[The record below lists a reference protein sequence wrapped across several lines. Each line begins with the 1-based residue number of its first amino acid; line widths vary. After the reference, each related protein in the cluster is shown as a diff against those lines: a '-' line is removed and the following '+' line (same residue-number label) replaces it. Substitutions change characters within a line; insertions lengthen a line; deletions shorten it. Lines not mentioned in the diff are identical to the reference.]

1 MYFSLVVPIYNVE
14 NYLPQCIESILNQSF
29 TDYEIILVDDGSTD
43 HCPQICDKYSGMFTN
58 VTVIHKKNGGLSDAR
73 NCGIRRAKGKYI
85 CFVDSDDYWEGKN
98 ALSDL
103 FEIAENSS
111 PDIIRIG
118 MKQIRA
124 TDGKVISARSLDFSG
139 FDKLDNTGVLR
150 RFVETGTLKISA
162 CSMII
167 RRDFLVKKKLF
178 FVKGIRSEDIEWAI
192 RAFEH
197 TPSWAFY
204 SGNIFVTRRGR
215 EGSISSTVSYDHLI
229 DYLKII
235 INTAERLER
244 NTNSEVR
251 FILLSYLMY
260 QELILTALIGVTK
273 IERARKERLNRNNGI
288 LCKRYLCKYTLDK
301 RVMFASKVYRMF
313 GYDGLQTALA
323 FYLKNRR
330 R

>member
-43 HCPQICDKYSGMFTN
+43 HCPQICDAYSGMFSN
-58 VTVIHKKNGGLSDAR
+58 VTVIHKENGGLSDAR

-103 FEIAENSS
+103 FEIAEKSS

-139 FDKLDNTGVLR
+139 FDQLDNTGVLR

-167 RRDFLVKKKLF
+167 RREFLVEKKLF
-178 FVKGIRSEDIEWAI
+178 FVKGLRSEDIEWAM
-192 RAFEH
+192 RTFECN
-197 TPSWAFY
+197 PSWAFY

-215 EGSISSTVSYDHLI
+215 EGSISSTVSYEHLV

-235 INTAERLER
+235 KYTAERLER
-244 NTNSEVR
+244 NTNIEVR

-260 QELILTALIGVTK
+260 QELILTALIGVTE
-273 IERARKERLNRNNGI
+273 IEGVRKKKLNRNNSI
-288 LCKRYLCKYTLDK
+288 LCKRFLHKYTLDK

-323 FYLKNRR
+323 FYLKHRR

>member
-1 MYFSLVVPIYNVE
+1 MSQAARKTALEAATGDFV
-14 NYLPQCIESILNQSF
+14 LN
-29 TDYEIILVDDGSTD
+29 
-43 HCPQICDKYSGMFTN
+43 
-58 VTVIHKKNGGLSDAR
+58 
-73 NCGIRRAKGKYI
+73 
-85 CFVDSDDYWEGKN
+85 VDSDDYWEGKN

-229 DYLKII
+229 
-235 INTAERLER
+235 
-244 NTNSEVR
+244 
-251 FILLSYLMY
+251 
-260 QELILTALIGVTK
+260 TK